1 MKEIEGQLCIE
12 NIPVINLAREY
23 GSPIFIYSAD
33 QIKNNFEKYQN
44 ELGSNDLICYAVKA
58 NSNLHILKLL
68 SELGSG
74 FDVVSG
80 NELKRCLKA
89 GADKKKIVFSG
100 VAKSNDEIKLA
111 IENDILSI
119 NIVIW

>member
-44 ELGSNDLICYAVKA
+44 EVGSHDLICYAVKA
-58 NSNLHILKLL
+58 NSNLP
-68 SELGSG
+68 
-74 FDVVSG
+74 VSYTHLRAH
-80 NELKRCLKA
+80 ET
-89 GADKKKIVFSG
+89 
-100 VAKSNDEIKLA
+100 
-111 IENDILSI
+111 
-119 NIVIW
+119 